1 MAGLFYNLGRGL
13 GYASIPAIR
22 KSKWVWKSLTGDAE
36 ESLQAEAEFGRALA
50 GELRLKS
57 GTSHDAEDLALVR
70 GIGERLA
77 ACVRNKLRAFKVD
90 ILLDCESTAVALPGG
105 FIFVT
110 PALLTL
116 ADRNPDEL
124 AFVIGHE
131 MGHVI
136 RGHALD
142 RVLARIGTEGVSR
155 ILSRGLLSPALR
167 ETGLKW
173 LQSAH
178 SRENETEADEFGVRV
193 AAAAGFAPDAS
204 VRLLQRF
211 ASLREGSV
219 ELSAY
224 FASHPPE
231 AERIAN
237 VRSVLA
243 ALPKTPVG

>member
-50 GELRLKS
+50 GELRLKT

-70 GIGERLA
+70 GIGQRLG

-90 ILLDCESTAVALPGG
+90 ILLETEPTAMALPGG
-105 FIFVT
+105 FIFLT
-110 PALLTL
+110 PALLNL
-116 ADRNPDEL
+116 AERNPDEV

-131 MGHVI
+131 MAHVI

-173 LQSAH
+173 LESAH

-193 AAAAGFAPDAS
+193 AAAAGYNAGAA
-204 VRLLQRF
+204 VTLLERL
-211 ASLREGSV
+211 AALRDSSREIP
-219 ELSAY
+219 AY

-231 AERIAN
+231 AERIA
-237 VRSVLA
+237 SVKA
-243 ALPKTPVG
+243 ALATIRTPPHS